1 MQLSSADETKFRQAF
16 DAYFAA
22 INRYCLRRIPTPD
35 VNDVVAE
42 VFAVAW
48 RKIERMPDGEHTLP
62 WLYGVARNEVNNR
75 RRAARRFGAL
85 TSKLGGQAHH
95 PDPGPEPVIVRET
108 ELQVLIDALVTLR
121 TEDRELLLLRTHEE
135 LDYEQIGI
143 AVGCSPEAA
152 RKRLSRAT
160 SRLRRAA
167 GIPEPQ
173 PAASGSRAI
182 QEGGDQ

>member
-1 MQLSSADETKFRQAF
+1 MKQSSADEAKFRQAF
-16 DAYFAA
+16 DTHFAA
-22 INRYCLRRIPTPD
+22 LIRYCLRRLPARD

-42 VFAVAW
+42 VFVVAW
-48 RKIERMPDGEHTLP
+48 RKVREMPDGDYTLP
-62 WLYGVARNEVNNR
+62 WLYGVARNEINNR
-75 RRAARRFGAL
+75 RRAIRRFGAL

-95 PDPGPEPVIVRET
+95 PDPGPEPVIMREA
-108 ELQVLIDALVTLR
+108 ELQALIDALATLR
-121 TEDRELLLLRTHEE
+121 TQDRELLLLRTHEE
-135 LDYEQIGI
+135 LDYEQIGV

-167 GIPEPQ
+167 GIPEPR

-182 QEGGDQ
+182 QEAGDQ